1 MRIINLVAA
10 MCSILGLLFS
20 VYVAYVVMAA
30 AQSERLKILAFALV
44 AVVMVMSAAICYFLW
59 LASRTAPK
67 NTRTVDNTPTPAG
80 TTRDIF
86 IAPDS
91 NALRVTNDLASIHL
105 TLFSC
110 VEVDLLYLRGEVRVH
125 REVAFVL
132 ESAEPLRI
140 PARIPTQRTMERRLT
155 RDEIEGVRNPGIA
168 LLEGYARFNN
178 RPEPTRFRFLIDF
191 LPVVPS

>member
-10 MCSILGLLFS
+10 VCSILGLLFS

-80 TTRDIF
+80 MTRDIL

-125 REVAFVL
+125 RE
-132 ESAEPLRI
+132 I
-140 PARIPTQRTMERRLT
+140 
-155 RDEIEGVRNPGIA
+155 G
-168 LLEGYARFNN
+168 
-178 RPEPTRFRFLIDF
+178 
-191 LPVVPS
+191 